1 MNLYKLAL
9 GGLNASQ
16 AGLATTGHNINNAT
30 TVGYNRQRVM
40 ISTAGAQ
47 ATSNGFI
54 GRGVQVDTVV
64 RSYDSFLYKQLVG
77 AQGSSAQL
85 QTQFDQISQV
95 NNLFADRTVGIAPG
109 LSNFFT
115 SMNTVASK
123 PADPAARQDLL
134 GKANSLT
141 TQIRSA
147 YQEMQNQR
155 LGLNTQISTT
165 VDQVNSYLTRI
176 DDLNNQIS
184 TARAKAGGN
193 PPNDLMD
200 QRDQAVS
207 ELNQLIGVTTYE
219 QGDKINISLASGGQ
233 ALLSGNTIYPLQAVA
248 SSKDV
253 SRTVVAYTLPAGSG
267 GKTVSVELN
276 DADVTGGKLGG
287 LLQFR
292 ASSLDV
298 MQAQLG
304 QMAVGLAM
312 SFNEQHRQGLD
323 TAGNP
328 GTDFFSIGNPQ
339 GVPNA
344 ANKSGAQISGTF
356 TNLNNINAKDY
367 EISFDGA
374 NYRVTRLPE
383 GTQVYNG
390 PATGTP
396 PTATLDLSA
405 EMGVTLT
412 IDSPPQAGDKWSLS
426 PTRDAARDINVLITD
441 PEKIAAADTAGGD
454 ANGKNALKLAQLQ
467 TTKVLG
473 HGTMSI
479 NEMFSQVV
487 NTVGVQ
493 TAQIKSAN
501 TAQSNLVAQKLEAQQ
516 AVSGVNLN
524 EEYVSLSLYQEQYQA
539 SARIIDVAS
548 TLFDTLL
555 GLRG

>member
-1 MNLYKLAL
+1 MNLYKTAL
-9 GGLNASQ
+9 GGLNAAQ

-40 ISTAGAQ
+40 TSTAGAQ
-47 ATSNGFI
+47 ATANGYI

-77 AQGSSAQL
+77 ATGSGAQL
-85 QTQFDQISQV
+85 QAQLDQVSQI
-95 NNLFADRTVGIAPG
+95 NNLFSDRTVGIAPG
-109 LSNFFT
+109 LTNFFT

-123 PADPAARQDLL
+123 PADPAARADLL
-134 GKANSLT
+134 GQANSLT

-147 YQEMQNQR
+147 YQEMQKQR
-155 LGLNTQISTT
+155 EGLNTQISTT

-176 DDLNNQIS
+176 DDLNQQIS
-184 TARAKAGGN
+184 VAAGKAGGS
-193 PPNDLMD
+193 PPNDLLD
-200 QRDQAVS
+200 QRDQAVM

-219 QGDKINISLASGGQ
+219 QGDKISISLTKGGQ
-233 ALLSGNTIYPLQAVA
+233 SLLSGNTIYPLQAVP
-248 SSKDV
+248 SSADAG
-253 SRTVVAYTLPAGSG
+253 RTVIAYTLPAGT
-267 GKTVSVELN
+267 GKTIAVEMN
-276 DADVTGGKLGG
+276 DTEISGGKLGG

-298 MQAQLG
+298 MQNQLG
-304 QMAVGLAM
+304 QMAVGLAL
-312 SFNEQHRQGLD
+312 SFNEQHKQGLD
-323 TAGNP
+323 QGGNP
-328 GTDFFSIGNPQ
+328 GTDFFGIGSPQ
-339 GVPNA
+339 GVPNTQ
-344 ANKSGAQISGTF
+344 NKSNAQISGEF
-356 TNLNNINAKDY
+356 TNLANINAKDY
-367 EISFDGA
+367 EISFDGT
-374 NYRVTRLPE
+374 NYQVVRMPE
-383 GTQVYNG
+383 GSQVYNG

-396 PTATLDLSA
+396 PTATLNLES
-405 EMGVTLT
+405 EMGLTLT
-412 IDSPPQAGDKWSLS
+412 INAPPQAGDKWSLS

-441 PEKIAAADTAGGD
+441 PDKVAAADADGGD

-467 TTKVLG
+467 TSKVLG

-479 NEMFSQVV
+479 NDMFAQVV

-493 TAQIKSAN
+493 TQQIKTAA
-501 TAQSNLVAQKLEAQQ
+501 TAQVNLVKQTTAAQQ

-548 TLFDTLL
+548 TIFDTLL